1 MRHEDLAMASL
12 PAPVNSMNNHSSK
25 APVSFEIPFSA
36 DVELHHDDL
45 FAQDPKAARNHLAGQ
60 PSILHDDDQ
69 VPAYIKNELVT
80 PKLNK
85 MAPHLWLLATPSS
98 THVSP
103 LHEQIVRGRQVV
115 ISENPELHLVWIGS
129 RVFIKPLPIYLLSR
143 TFWEYYLHASKATP
157 EQEQRRVQLAQAALG
172 YMRSYHHLIRHE
184 SDFHIAVNMH
194 LVPPNVTHLQ
204 FMVFISGFRK
214 ISDDEVS
221 PRYRFGELRMTRLNA
236 WARLLLGE
244 PYFHKV
250 AWQYA
255 DVFARY
261 YAPYLFVFSVV
272 SVILSA
278 MQVGVG
284 ARTEWSS
291 FQGVSAW
298 FSVLTLVFVV
308 LVSLILILDFLLM
321 ALREVMYAFSRRF
334 VQKST
339 KPDT

>member
-1 MRHEDLAMASL
+1 MKN
-12 PAPVNSMNNHSSK
+12 PSSK

-36 DVELHHDDL
+36 DVELHHEDV
-45 FAQDPKAARNHLAGQ
+45 FWQDPKAARNHLTGQ
-60 PSILHDDDQ
+60 PSVLHDDEE

-103 LHEQIVRGRQVV
+103 LHEQIVRGRQIVL
-115 ISENPELHLVWIGS
+115 SENPELHLVWIGN

-143 TFWEYYLHASKATP
+143 SFWEHYLHEPKPTP
-157 EQEQRRVQLAQAALG
+157 AEEARRVQLAQAALG
-172 YMRSYHHLIRHE
+172 YVRSYHHLIRHE
-184 SDFHIAVNMH
+184 SDFRIAVRTH
-194 LVPPNVTHLQ
+194 LVPPGVTYLQ
-204 FMVFISGFRK
+204 FMVFISGFGK
-214 ISDDEVS
+214 ISDDKVS

-244 PYFHKV
+244 PHFHKV

-261 YAPYLFVFSVV
+261 YAPYLFVFSIV
-272 SVILSA
+272 SVVLSA

-298 FSVLTLVFVV
+298 FSVVTLVFVF
-308 LVSLILILDFLLM
+308 LVSLILILDFVLM
-321 ALREVMYAFSRRF
+321 VLREIIYAFSRRF
-334 VQKST
+334 LSKST